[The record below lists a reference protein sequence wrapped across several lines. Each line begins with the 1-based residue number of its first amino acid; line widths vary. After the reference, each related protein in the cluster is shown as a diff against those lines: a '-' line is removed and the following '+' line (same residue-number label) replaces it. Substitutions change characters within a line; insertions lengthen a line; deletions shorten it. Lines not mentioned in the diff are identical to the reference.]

1 MLNEVV
7 LMMSLA
13 GLGAE
18 QSTVAPA
25 NDRTSVME
33 GMGSSVCS
41 GASEEDPERT
51 WGWWQKLTSWGGR
64 KEVLISGRVVSP
76 YTDMSDVLVLA
87 ELPDG
92 SFHGSRSGDNGRFT
106 VSLPLEAEV
115 RLRFRKAGHVEKIVT
130 VDTRNAV
137 DGRKAR
143 RLSRGVKFD
152 VELLPE
158 ERLSG
163 FTYDGPVGT
172 ISFVRGSG
180 LMKVTYHEQLIHM
193 TSLR

>member
-1 MLNEVV
+1 MLNEFV
-7 LMMSLA
+7 LMMSLVVPA
-13 GLGAE
+13 APHSTDAMADHGAYV
-18 QSTVAPA
+18 SGGTGRAA
-25 NDRTSVME
+25 CSV
-33 GMGSSVCS
+33 SSH
-41 GASEEDPERT
+41 EDPERT
-51 WGWWQKLTSWGGR
+51 WPWWQKLTKWGGR
-64 KEVLISGRVVSP
+64 RAVLISGRVVSP
-76 YTDMSDVLVLA
+76 YKEMKDVLVLA

-92 SFHGSRSGDNGRFT
+92 SIHGSPSGENGRFT

-115 RLRFRKAGHVEKIVT
+115 RLRFRKAGHVEKVVT

-137 DGRKAR
+137 DGRRAR

-152 VELLPE
+152 VELVPE

-180 LMKVTYHEQLIHM
+180 LMKVTYHEQLIQM
-193 TSLR
+193 SSLR

>member
-7 LMMSLA
+7 LMMSLTA
-13 GLGAE
+13 PAPAQATVAKAQDCAHVCDGTGSVACSGLGE
-18 QSTVAPA
+18 
-25 NDRTSVME
+25 E
-33 GMGSSVCS
+33 G
-41 GASEEDPERT
+41 PERT
-51 WGWWQKLTSWGGR
+51 WRWWQKLTSWGGR
-64 KEVLISGRVVSP
+64 KEVLICGRVVSP

-92 SFHGSRSGDNGRFT
+92 SFQGSRSGESGRFT

-137 DGRKAR
+137 DGRRAR

-193 TSLR
+193 SSLR